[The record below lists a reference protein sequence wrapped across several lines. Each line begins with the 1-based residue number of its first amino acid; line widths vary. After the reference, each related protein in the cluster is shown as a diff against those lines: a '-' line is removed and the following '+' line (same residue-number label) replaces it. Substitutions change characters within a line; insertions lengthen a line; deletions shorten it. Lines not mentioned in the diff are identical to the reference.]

1 MRDILLEIWES
12 VRRNKLR
19 TCLTG
24 FAVSWGILM
33 LVILLGAGNGV
44 MNSTMGNMEEIASN
58 IMEIYPGRTSK
69 PYEGLKEGR
78 WLRLTEKDAS
88 FMEGN
93 AFSNVIDRVSPSK
106 SLEGD
111 NYKLTY
117 GKTKVTVYVKGVG
130 SDYSNINKVEIY
142 AGRFLNKNDEDQL
155 RKVVIVPSNIADRML
170 DGRGDYDSLIGRRVK
185 VGSFSFKIVGIRKS
199 FENQDD
205 RQLFIPLSTLMRL
218 TPGNIYL
225 SSIDISFHGL
235 KTEQQNK
242 DFETKLK
249 RALNERH
256 MAAPDD
262 ESAFWIWNRF
272 TMAMQIEKGRS
283 ILEIALWIIGIFTL
297 MSGIVGVSNIML
309 ITVKERTH
317 EFGIRKAIGASPWA
331 IIKLIISESV
341 AITAVFGYVGMV
353 LGLLVC
359 EIMDK
364 TLGASSMEIFDA
376 SIKIMDNPTVSV
388 GTAVGVTAVL
398 IIAGTLAGLI
408 PARKAAKVRPIESLR
423 AD

>member
-1 MRDILLEIWES
+1 MRNLLVEIWES

-33 LVILLGAGNGV
+33 LIILLGAGNGV

-69 PYEGLKEGR
+69 PYGGLKEGR

-88 FMEGN
+88 FVEGS
-93 AFSNVIDRVSPSK
+93 AFSDVVDRVSPTK
-106 SLEGD
+106 SLDGA

-117 GKTKVTVYVKGVG
+117 GKTKATVYVHGVG
-130 SDYSNINKVEIY
+130 PDYSEINKVEIY
-142 AGRFLNKNDEDQL
+142 AGRFLNNNDDEQI
-155 RKVVIVPSNIADRML
+155 RKVVILPSNIADRML
-170 DGRGDYDSLIGRRVK
+170 DGRGSYDSLIGRRVK
-185 VGSFSFKIVGIRKS
+185 VGTFSFKIVGVRKS

-218 TPGNIYL
+218 NPGNIYL

-235 KTEQQNK
+235 KTEEQNRE
-242 DFETKLK
+242 FEKKLK

-262 ESAFWIWNRF
+262 ESTFWIWNRF
-272 TMAMQIEKGRS
+272 TMSMQMEKGRS

-317 EFGIRKAIGASPWA
+317 EFGIRKAIGASPWD
-331 IIKLIISESV
+331 ITRLIISESV

-353 LGLLVC
+353 IGLAVC

-364 TLGASSMEIFDA
+364 TVGASSMELFGE
-376 SIKIMDNPTVSV
+376 SIQIMKNPTVSV
-388 GTAVGVTAVL
+388 GTAIGVTVVL
-398 IIAGTLAGLI
+398 IVAGTLAGLI